1 MNKKSK
7 EINELEDKFKGWEF
21 AKTAKGHVVATH
33 PLVPKKIYGSGTPS
47 DHRAIMNFE
56 SELKK
61 ASKEYIK
68 ELMPSTGIKHNKI
81 KKIEQFES
89 RQVPDSKNIIA
100 FRDVAKCSK
109 CGGEESLRRRAT
121 SRMMAPSHLAHRFRS
136 MGWKIGYN
144 RINDECPTCSNNIPT
159 DRNTSF
165 PPPVE
170 KQLSNLFRVVDLK
183 TRRKIMRQLDRVYI
197 DDIMGYTFGENDT
210 TVAARLQIEPDQVSV
225 IREHLFGPDVVGSTA
240 VKMRRETEKVK
251 QDVKLFTKAILDH
264 AAALETKLTS
274 LSSRLAVLIEAEKDE
289 PLT

>member
-1 MNKKSK
+1 MSRNSK
-7 EINELEDKFKGWEF
+7 EINELAEKYDGWEF
-21 AKTAKGHVVATH
+21 TKSTKGHVVATH

-47 DHRAIMNFE
+47 DHRAIKNFE

-61 ASKEYIK
+61 ANRQYIDALLPAK
-68 ELMPSTGIKHNKI
+68 IAKTNKI
-81 KKIEQFES
+81 KKTESFES

-144 RINDECPTCSNNIPT
+144 RIDDECPTCSNNIPT
-159 DRNTSF
+159 ERNTSIS
-165 PPPVE
+165 PPVE

-197 DDIMGYTFGENDT
+197 DDIMGYTFGENDM

>member
-1 MNKKSK
+1 MTKKSK

-21 AKTAKGHVVATH
+21 AKTAKGRVVATH

-47 DHRAIMNFE
+47 DYRAIMNFE

-61 ASKEYIK
+61 ASREYIK
-68 ELMPSTGIKHNKI
+68 GLMPSTDIKHNKI

-109 CGGEESLRRRAT
+109 CGCEESLRRRAT

-159 DRNTSF
+159 ERNTSI
-165 PPPVE
+165 PPVE

-264 AAALETKLTS
+264 AASLETKLTS